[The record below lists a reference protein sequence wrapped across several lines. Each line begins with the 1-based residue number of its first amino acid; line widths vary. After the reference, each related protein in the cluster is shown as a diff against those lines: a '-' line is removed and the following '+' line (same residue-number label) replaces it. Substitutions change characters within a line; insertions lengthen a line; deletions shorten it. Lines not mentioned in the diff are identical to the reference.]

1 MELNSC
7 LLLLR
12 KEKRIIMKYNRT
24 EVEKTYVKGSFL
36 KDFTAYV
43 GILYSFSLRRF
54 GLLVK
59 VWVKFQDLR
68 DYQ

>member
-1 MELNSC
+1 MRTEFLS
-7 LLLLR
+7 LPS
-12 KEKRIIMKYNRT
+12 KERIAMKYNHT
-24 EVEKTYVKGSFL
+24 QVEKTYVKGSFL
-36 KDFTAYV
+36 KDFTGYV
-43 GILYSFSLRRF
+43 GSIYSFSLQRF